1 MGKLFTALAVI
12 AIAGFT
18 LPAQAGQC
26 PVDMMKIDTAVL
38 SASLDSDQ
46 MSMVKEL
53 REKGEAL
60 HKSGQHNEAVE
71 TLAKAKKI
79 LGVITMEY

>member
-1 MGKLFTALAVI
+1 MRKLFTALAVI
-12 AIAGFT
+12 AIGGFS

-26 PVDMMKIDTAVL
+26 PVDMKKIDAVIS
-38 SASLDSDQ
+38 SASLDTDQ

-60 HKSGQHNEAVE
+60 HKSGQHKDAVK

-79 LGVITMEY
+79 LGVM

>member
-1 MGKLFTALAVI
+1 MRKLFAALAVI
-12 AIAGFT
+12 AISGFS
-18 LPAQAGQC
+18 LSAQAGQC
-26 PVDMMKIDTAVL
+26 PVDMKKIDAVIS
-38 SASLDSDQ
+38 SASLDSDR

-60 HKSGQHNEAVE
+60 HKSGQHKDAVE